1 MEDNPLQE
9 AIAALKAGQRSRAR
23 NLLVELLRRDA
34 RNEEAWLWLSGAV
47 DKDSD
52 RLICLRQVLAINPDN
67 ARARQ
72 GVEQLLQRGVT
83 APDLATIEPV
93 EVAQPSG
100 ERPTGPHA
108 YTPPEPPSENVPQA
122 QPLAEVSVP
131 PGEIPV
137 SAPPS
142 ATASPLASPEPKP
155 GRVVPARALLVFLII
170 LVIIIVIVV
179 VLLGQRGGL

>member
-1 MEDNPLQE
+1 MEDNSLQE

-83 APDLATIEPV
+83 APDLATIEPG

-100 ERPTGPHA
+100 ERPTGPDA
-108 YTPPEPPSENVPQA
+108 YTPPEPPSQNVPQA
-122 QPLAEVSVP
+122 EASVP
-131 PGEIPV
+131 AGEIPV
-137 SAPPS
+137 SAPPP
-142 ATASPLASPEPKP
+142 AAAGPLAAPEPKP
-155 GRVVPARALLVFLII
+155 GRSVPVRALLVFLII
-170 LVIIIVIVV
+170 LVIIIVVVV